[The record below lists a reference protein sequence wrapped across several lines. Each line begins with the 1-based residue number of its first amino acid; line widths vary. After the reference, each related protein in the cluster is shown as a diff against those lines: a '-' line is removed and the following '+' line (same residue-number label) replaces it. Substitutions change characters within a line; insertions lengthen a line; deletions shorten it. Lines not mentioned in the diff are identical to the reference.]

1 MAILKLRRGT
11 SIPSLAE
18 SELFYHTSLDTLVV
32 GDGSNSHIL
41 LKSGS
46 NTVNLVDIS
55 GTISASYIHVTNDL
69 TIKGN
74 LTLGDQDTDN
84 IVISAELSSS
94 LIPDV
99 NNTFDVG
106 SSLKKWRHLY
116 ATSASIDELVVDGSG
131 IVSSSQQISNYNTFL
146 EIDGMGV
153 FSGSSQVNAD
163 TITNFDTNV
172 KDKMNDDGVISGSS
186 QLTTEFDTRYLN
198 TNGDSVI
205 SSSAQ
210 LTTEF
215 DTRYLNTDGDSVVSS
230 SAQLTS
236 DFDTRYLNT
245 NGDGVI
251 SSSAQLD
258 GVFLEING
266 DSVVS
271 GSQQIIDL
279 LPSGVVSGS
288 SQVNANTITN
298 FDTNVKD
305 KMNSDGVL
313 SGSAQLDGVFL
324 EINGDSVVS
333 SSAQISGY
341 NTFLEINGDGVVSG
355 SSQINSLF
363 VGTAVSTSLDS
374 RIVSLEAD
382 THTHSNKTQLDTI
395 NQNLSTTSD
404 VTFNTGSFTGN
415 MTITG
420 DLTVLGSSVE
430 IQTTELRIE
439 DKLITVASG
448 SADSAAADG
457 AGLEIDGAGKSL
469 KWDHNTSQFVFDAQV
484 SSSVGFKG
492 EGGLLTGIDTDQV
505 TEATNL
511 YYTDARV
518 KSKLNTENV
527 VSGSSQLTSD
537 FDSRYLNTNG
547 DSVVSSSAQLT
558 SDFDTRYLNTNGDGV
573 ISSSAQLDSVF
584 LEINGDSVVSSSAQV
599 ITHLNGSGVVSGS
612 SQLDS
617 VFLEINGDSVV
628 SGSSQIDVTATTN
641 YSSINQYS
649 DTKVKTKLN
658 VEGVLSGSA
667 QVISSLPSGTVSGS
681 SQITDGS
688 GIISSSTFVSNQQ
701 GSFTSSVNGTNTNI
715 DLGLESTDSPSF
727 AGITLNSVSS
737 GPSNEYTA
745 LFLSGSDNSVV
756 RRELA
761 TAAFYHVSSS
771 ISDGNTAVLGNAG
784 AVKAYVDAQIIEA
797 GAGDIT
803 GVTPVVGGG
812 LAGGG
817 TVGDVSM
824 SIDTGSAHFR
834 DGIKEKLNIEGVVS
848 GSTNFLNANG
858 DGVISSSAQLEN
870 VFLEING
877 DGVVSGSVLRPNG
890 DGVISG
896 SSQVNADSVTN
907 FDSNVLTYINDLGVH
922 SGSFLGTATTTNL
935 SEGTNLYYTDAR
947 VKTKLNAEG
956 VFSSS
961 AQIEG
966 NFLEVNGD
974 SVVSGSVQIDHNQTT
989 NYTASRHIDHS
1000 QITVGSGKG
1009 LIGGGTID
1017 TNRSITL
1024 ATGSSH
1030 FGEGVI
1036 NALTGS
1042 GIVSSSTQIDSLG
1055 FLQVNGDGVLSGSIA
1070 DQLPSGVISGS
1081 AQIDRTWTLGA
1092 SGTNHY
1098 TFTGPGLTGAESDP
1112 TIYLTRGETYRFVN
1126 NMGAHPF
1133 RIQSTPNGSAG
1144 TAYNDGVTNNNVSSG
1159 TLIIDVQFDAPSK
1172 LYYQCTAHSNM
1183 GGVIHIIDERPSG
1196 VISGSSQVTIGGDA
1210 TGSANDIN
1218 VVAING
1224 VTITNAEA
1232 TQLANI
1238 NTSTISTTQWGYV
1251 GALNQNLG
1259 TTNDVQFNDLVLS
1272 GDLTVQGTTT
1282 TLNTQELTI
1291 EDKLLSVASGSTTTA
1306 AADGG
1311 GFHISGA
1318 NASITWD
1325 NGNSRLAV
1333 NKSTH
1338 FTGNVQATGD
1348 VVAYASSDERLK
1360 DNIKPIENP
1369 IEKINQIS
1377 GNSFV
1382 WNEEKQNIYKGKDYG
1397 VVAQEIEKIL
1407 PELVNERED
1416 GYKAVK
1422 YDKLISLLIEG
1433 VKELSKEVNDLK
1445 NKIGE

>member
-1 MAILKLRRGT
+1 
-11 SIPSLAE
+11 
-18 SELFYHTSLDTLVV
+18 
-32 GDGSNSHIL
+32 
-41 LKSGS
+41 
-46 NTVNLVDIS
+46 
-55 GTISASYIHVTNDL
+55 
-69 TIKGN
+69 
-74 LTLGDQDTDN
+74 
-84 IVISAELSSS
+84 
-94 LIPDV
+94 
-99 NNTFDVG
+99 
-106 SSLKKWRHLY
+106 
-116 ATSASIDELVVDGSG
+116 
-131 IVSSSQQISNYNTFL
+131 
-146 EIDGMGV
+146 
-153 FSGSSQVNAD
+153 
-163 TITNFDTNV
+163 
-172 KDKMNDDGVISGSS
+172 
-186 QLTTEFDTRYLN
+186 
-198 TNGDSVI
+198 
-205 SSSAQ
+205 
-210 LTTEF
+210 
-215 DTRYLNTDGDSVVSS
+215 
-230 SAQLTS
+230 
-236 DFDTRYLNT
+236 
-245 NGDGVI
+245 
-251 SSSAQLD
+251 
-258 GVFLEING
+258 
-266 DSVVS
+266 
-271 GSQQIIDL
+271 
-279 LPSGVVSGS
+279 
-288 SQVNANTITN
+288 
-298 FDTNVKD
+298 
-305 KMNSDGVL
+305 
-313 SGSAQLDGVFL
+313 
-324 EINGDSVVS
+324 
-333 SSAQISGY
+333 
-341 NTFLEINGDGVVSG
+341 
-355 SSQINSLF
+355 
-363 VGTAVSTSLDS
+363 
-374 RIVSLEAD
+374 
-382 THTHSNKTQLDTI
+382 
-395 NQNLSTTSD
+395 
-404 VTFNTGSFTGN
+404 
-415 MTITG
+415 
-420 DLTVLGSSVE
+420 
-430 IQTTELRIE
+430 
-439 DKLITVASG
+439 
-448 SADSAAADG
+448 
-457 AGLEIDGAGKSL
+457 
-469 KWDHNTSQFVFDAQV
+469 
-484 SSSVGFKG
+484 
-492 EGGLLTGIDTDQV
+492 
-505 TEATNL
+505 
-511 YYTDARV
+511 
-518 KSKLNTENV
+518 
-527 VSGSSQLTSD
+527 
-537 FDSRYLNTNG
+537 
-547 DSVVSSSAQLT
+547 
-558 SDFDTRYLNTNGDGV
+558 
-573 ISSSAQLDSVF
+573 
-584 LEINGDSVVSSSAQV
+584 
-599 ITHLNGSGVVSGS
+599 
-612 SQLDS
+612 
-617 VFLEINGDSVV
+617 
-628 SGSSQIDVTATTN
+628 
-641 YSSINQYS
+641 
-649 DTKVKTKLN
+649 
-658 VEGVLSGSA
+658 
-667 QVISSLPSGTVSGS
+667 
-681 SQITDGS
+681 
-688 GIISSSTFVSNQQ
+688 
-701 GSFTSSVNGTNTNI
+701 
-715 DLGLESTDSPSF
+715 
-727 AGITLNSVSS
+727 
-737 GPSNEYTA
+737 
-745 LFLSGSDNSVV
+745 
-756 RRELA
+756 
-761 TAAFYHVSSS
+761 
-771 ISDGNTAVLGNAG
+771 
-784 AVKAYVDAQIIEA
+784 
-797 GAGDIT
+797 
-803 GVTPVVGGG
+803 
-812 LAGGG
+812 
-817 TVGDVSM
+817 M

-877 DGVVSGSVLRPNG
+877 DGVVSGSVLRNLDGTGVVSGSVLRPNG

-896 SSQVNADSVTN
+896 SSQVDADTVTN

-935 SEGTNLYYTDAR
+935 TEGTNKYYTDSK

-974 SVVSGSVQIDHNQTT
+974 SVVSGSSQIDHNLTT

-1098 TFTGPGLTGAESDP
+1098 TFTGPGLTGAENDP

-1238 NTSTISTTQWGYV
+1238 NGSTISSTQWEYV
-1251 GALNQNLG
+1251 GLLNQYLG

-1325 NGNSRLAV
+1325 NGNSRLAI

-1338 FTGNVQATGD
+1338 FTGDVQATGD

-1360 DNIKPIENP
+1360 NNITPIENP

>member
-1 MAILKLRRGT
+1 MI
-11 SIPSLAE
+11 
-18 SELFYHTSLDTLVV
+18 
-32 GDGSNSHIL
+32 
-41 LKSGS
+41 
-46 NTVNLVDIS
+46 
-55 GTISASYIHVTNDL
+55 
-69 TIKGN
+69 
-74 LTLGDQDTDN
+74 
-84 IVISAELSSS
+84 
-94 LIPDV
+94 
-99 NNTFDVG
+99 
-106 SSLKKWRHLY
+106 
-116 ATSASIDELVVDGSG
+116 
-131 IVSSSQQISNYNTFL
+131 
-146 EIDGMGV
+146 
-153 FSGSSQVNAD
+153 
-163 TITNFDTNV
+163 
-172 KDKMNDDGVISGSS
+172 
-186 QLTTEFDTRYLN
+186 
-198 TNGDSVI
+198 
-205 SSSAQ
+205 
-210 LTTEF
+210 
-215 DTRYLNTDGDSVVSS
+215 
-230 SAQLTS
+230 
-236 DFDTRYLNT
+236 
-245 NGDGVI
+245 
-251 SSSAQLD
+251 
-258 GVFLEING
+258 
-266 DSVVS
+266 
-271 GSQQIIDL
+271 
-279 LPSGVVSGS
+279 
-288 SQVNANTITN
+288 
-298 FDTNVKD
+298 
-305 KMNSDGVL
+305 
-313 SGSAQLDGVFL
+313 
-324 EINGDSVVS
+324 
-333 SSAQISGY
+333 
-341 NTFLEINGDGVVSG
+341 
-355 SSQINSLF
+355 
-363 VGTAVSTSLDS
+363 
-374 RIVSLEAD
+374 
-382 THTHSNKTQLDTI
+382 
-395 NQNLSTTSD
+395 
-404 VTFNTGSFTGN
+404 
-415 MTITG
+415 
-420 DLTVLGSSVE
+420 
-430 IQTTELRIE
+430 
-439 DKLITVASG
+439 
-448 SADSAAADG
+448 
-457 AGLEIDGAGKSL
+457 
-469 KWDHNTSQFVFDAQV
+469 QV

-492 EGGLLTGIDTDQV
+492 EGGLLKKIDIDQV
-505 TEATNL
+505 TESTNL
-511 YYTDARV
+511 YYTDTRV

-599 ITHLNGSGVVSGS
+599 ITHLNGSGIVSGS

-617 VFLEINGDSVV
+617 VFLEINGDGVV
-628 SGSSQIDVTATTN
+628 SGSSQIDVASTTN

-658 VEGVLSGSA
+658 TEGVLSGSA

-715 DLGLESTDSPSF
+715 DLGLEATDSPSF

-771 ISDGNTAVLGNAG
+771 IDDGNPNVLGSAG
-784 AVKAYVDAQIIEA
+784 AVKSYVDGKIIEA
-797 GAGDIT
+797 GSGDIT
-803 GVTPVVGGG
+803 QVTPTPGGG
-812 LAGGG
+812 LSGGG
-817 TVGDVSM
+817 FVGAVSM

-877 DGVVSGSVLRPNG
+877 DGVVSGSVLRTLNGTGVVSGSVLRPNG

-896 SSQVNADSVTN
+896 SSQVDADTVTN

-935 SEGTNLYYTDAR
+935 TEGTNLYYTDAR

-1000 QITVGSGKG
+1000 EITIGSGKG

-1218 VVAING
+1218 VV
-1224 VTITNAEA
+1224 
-1232 TQLANI
+1232 
-1238 NTSTISTTQWGYV
+1238 
-1251 GALNQNLG
+1251 
-1259 TTNDVQFNDLVLS
+1259 
-1272 GDLTVQGTTT
+1272 
-1282 TLNTQELTI
+1282 
-1291 EDKLLSVASGSTTTA
+1291 
-1306 AADGG
+1306 
-1311 GFHISGA
+1311 
-1318 NASITWD
+1318 
-1325 NGNSRLAV
+1325 
-1333 NKSTH
+1333 
-1338 FTGNVQATGD
+1338 
-1348 VVAYASSDERLK
+1348 
-1360 DNIKPIENP
+1360 
-1369 IEKINQIS
+1369 
-1377 GNSFV
+1377 
-1382 WNEEKQNIYKGKDYG
+1382 
-1397 VVAQEIEKIL
+1397 
-1407 PELVNERED
+1407 
-1416 GYKAVK
+1416 
-1422 YDKLISLLIEG
+1422 
-1433 VKELSKEVNDLK
+1433 
-1445 NKIGE
+1445 